1 MFVGLDLDNIQSYTL
16 SDMGN
21 MTRSNRLRAVGL
33 KPTIQRLAILEYLE
47 KTRTHPTADVV
58 LAHVKKQYPTI
69 SRATVYNTLEAL
81 TRAGVVLK
89 ITVDPAV
96 ARYDADISPH
106 AHFRCR
112 VCGTVYDL
120 ALDAETDL
128 GTAAA
133 GHRVE
138 SVRTYAY
145 GVCAECLGT
154 DASDQ
159 GSSRLKNAPS
169 SSASD
174 SPARTGKG
182 NGHA

>member
-1 MFVGLDLDNIQSYTL
+1 MLDLDNISGYTL

-21 MTRSNRLRAVGL
+21 ATRSNRLRAVGL

-47 KTRTHPTADVV
+47 GTRSHPTADAV

-81 TRAGVVLK
+81 THAGVVLR

-112 VCGTVYDL
+112 ICGMVYDL
-120 ALDAETDL
+120 VLDSETDL

-145 GVCAECLGT
+145 GVCAKCLET
-154 DASDQ
+154 DVSDQ
-159 GSSRLKNAPS
+159 GASRQKDVPS
-169 SSASD
+169 SAARNIS
-174 SPARTGKG
+174 ARTKKG
-182 NGHA
+182 GGHA